1 MVEIITSSQIVSPSF
16 HCIISIETN
25 KGPQA
30 NSIFTPQPNN
40 PLTMGL

>member
-1 MVEIITSSQIVSPSF
+1 MVEAVVSSQIVSPSF
-16 HCIISIETN
+16 YRIILIETN
-25 KGPQA
+25 KGPQE